1 MIVAV
6 AGLDSVA
13 CRCRGSGRG
22 VASEAMTPAPRRRA
36 VGLLPGIAIGVGA
49 TLAVGLLLL
58 RVFVVEAFKIPSG
71 SMIPT
76 LRVGDHVLVDKLA
89 YRGQLP
95 RRGDVAVFRRDDR
108 FFVSRVVAVGG
119 DTVALPAGK
128 LVLNGAPVPRRERP
142 GPCSFTDVDQPAPDR
157 VERPC
162 QAFEETLD
170 ARTHVVIRDPGVTPL
185 EFKPATVPGGHFF
198 VAGDNR
204 DNSYD
209 SRYYGPLPTDSLV
222 GRVWRVWWRSPR

>member
-1 MIVAV
+1 
-6 AGLDSVA
+6 
-13 CRCRGSGRG
+13 
-22 VASEAMTPAPRRRA
+22 MTPAPARRRRA
-36 VGLLPGIAIGVGA
+36 LGLLPAFALGGGA
-49 TLAVGLLLL
+49 ALAVGLLLL

-89 YRGQLP
+89 YRGQPP
-95 RRGDVAVFRRDDR
+95 RRGDVAVFRRDDK

-142 GPCSFTDVDQPAPDR
+142 GPCSFADVDQPAPDR

-162 QAFEETLD
+162 LAFEETLD
-170 ARTHVVIRDPGVTPL
+170 GRTYVVIRDPGVTPL
-185 EFKPATVPGGHFF
+185 EFKTAAVPDGQFF

-204 DNSYD
+204 DNSHD

-222 GRVWRVWWRSPR
+222 GRVWRVWWRPSR